1 MKRLVLI
8 ISILLSVPAFAA
20 TQGKTVSKAGITS
33 VINECRSIEG
43 AELVSLGR
51 VATAALKVT
60 LRTAAIGNR
69 DAREALS
76 VMKGIKGITVL
87 DFEDC
92 SVSDKARISRKLGRT
107 LSGSEMLMEAND
119 GGDKMMIY
127 GVVDEKSGTVGDFI
141 LYSPS
146 DCALVCLFG
155 TISMEAVAKLASD
168 D

>member
-8 ISILLSVPAFAA
+8 ISILLYVPAFAA
-20 TQGKTVSKAGITS
+20 TQGNTVSKSGITS

-43 AELVSLGR
+43 AELVRLGR

-60 LRTAAIGNR
+60 LRTAAIGDR

-92 SVSDKARISRKLGRT
+92 SVADKARIARKLERT

-127 GVVDEKSGTVGDFI
+127 GVVDEKSGTVGDFV

-155 TISMEAVAKLASD
+155 TISMDAVAKLASD